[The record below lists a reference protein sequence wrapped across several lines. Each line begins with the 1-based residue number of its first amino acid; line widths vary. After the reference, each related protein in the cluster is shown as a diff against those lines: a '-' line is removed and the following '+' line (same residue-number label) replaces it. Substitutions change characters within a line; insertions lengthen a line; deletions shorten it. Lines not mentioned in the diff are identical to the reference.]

1 MTYKTTKFGSV
12 PIYDGRK
19 VQLDLT
25 KDLGHLDK
33 KLPIW
38 KDGKEEA
45 PRDSLGIVG
54 YTVNTYK
61 QTDKLHLSL
70 NVQWLIILGTSV
82 A

>member
-1 MTYKTTKFGSV
+1 MGKQAEFALV

-25 KDLGHLDK
+25 KDLSHLDG
-33 KLPIW
+33 KLPVW
-38 KDGKEEA
+38 KNGQEEA

-61 QTDKLHLSL
+61 QKDMLHLSL
-70 NVQWLIILGTSV
+70 NVQWLIILASPV